1 MAESP
6 VFSKL
11 RAKRD
16 QIEGLVA
23 HLEDWLK
30 EARTDLA
37 HVNAPLRLFE
47 MVGETQEN
55 ARAYTSLNRWSRVAS
70 CGSSVSE
77 LWKPREPR

>member
-55 ARAYTSLNRWSRVAS
+55 ARA
-70 CGSSVSE
+70 
-77 LWKPREPR
+77 